1 MRLTTRLLL
10 AILATLTLVLAACG
24 DDDAAS
30 TATESGQAATS
41 SEADTQPDTG
51 DTADTGDTGAAPD
64 ESSAQTEADLPMVV
78 VTTNILGDV
87 VERLAGGEVE
97 TIVVMPV
104 GSDPHDFQASAQ
116 QVDQMQNAD
125 ALIVNGSALEEGLLD
140 IIDAAESDGVATH
153 EAIGPVA
160 TIDFGAGG
168 HDHGDDEHGD
178 DEHGDDEHGDD
189 EHDHAH
195 EGDDPHF
202 FTDPARMAVAVEGI
216 TDFLVATVDGVDAEA
231 LEANAAA
238 YIAELEALD
247 AEVEEILAV
256 VPEDRRLLVT
266 NHDAFGYF
274 ADRYDFEVLGSIIPG
289 GSTLASA
296 SARDLAELASTIDEL
311 DVPAV
316 FAETITSSQ
325 LAETLG
331 GESDV
336 EIVELF
342 SGSLGAPD
350 SGAGTYI
357 EMVRTNAERIAA
369 ALA

>member
-1 MRLTTRLLL
+1 
-10 AILATLTLVLAACG
+10 
-24 DDDAAS
+24 
-30 TATESGQAATS
+30 
-41 SEADTQPDTG
+41 
-51 DTADTGDTGAAPD
+51 
-64 ESSAQTEADLPMVV
+64 
-78 VTTNILGDV
+78 
-87 VERLAGGEVE
+87 
-97 TIVVMPV
+97 
-104 GSDPHDFQASAQ
+104 
-116 QVDQMQNAD
+116 
-125 ALIVNGSALEEGLLD
+125 
-140 IIDAAESDGVATH
+140 
-153 EAIGPVA
+153 
-160 TIDFGAGG
+160 
-168 HDHGDDEHGD
+168 
-178 DEHGDDEHGDD
+178 
-189 EHDHAH
+189 
-195 EGDDPHF
+195 
-202 FTDPARMAVAVEGI
+202 MAVAVEGI

-296 SARDLAELASTIDEL
+296 SARDLAELASTIGEL

-316 FAETITSSQ
+316 FAETTTSSQ
-325 LAETLG
+325 LAETLA
-331 GESDV
+331 GEADV

-369 ALA
+369 ALG